1 MKLSEKRKSRQEY
14 FISGFFVS
22 DVPKG
27 TRRAGNR
34 RSRRKMMSGLSQL
47 IGNRIRGFRKMQHLS
62 QGELAERCGL
72 HPAYIGQLER
82 GEKNA
87 TLESVQSI
95 CRGLQITMDQLFYGI
110 VPDDSAAGDFNV
122 TEQIGLLLDGL
133 DTPEQMA
140 VYHMILEALKLKS

>member
-1 MKLSEKRKSRQEY
+1 
-14 FISGFFVS
+14 
-22 DVPKG
+22 
-27 TRRAGNR
+27 
-34 RSRRKMMSGLSQL
+34 MSGLSQL
-47 IGNRIRGFRKMQHLS
+47 IGNRIRGFRKMQRLS

-87 TLESVQSI
+87 TLESIQSI

-110 VPDDSAAGDFNV
+110 VSDDSAAGDFNV

-140 VYHMILEALKLKS
+140 VYHMILEALKLRS